1 MRTRVFWGFLLLVF
15 LAAFNTACQRHDDNV
30 QAAREA
36 GVSRPAGDDKVL
48 TAADRG
54 IATGIEQSHLGELDL
69 ARLAKARA
77 SNGDVKDFADM
88 LVDDHGKALDD
99 ISGILKDKNAM
110 DASAAA
116 KPAEAQ
122 AEMEKLQTMSGVA
135 FDREFVAAMVTG
147 HRKTLDKLNQDLASV
162 QNRDLKDYVNGLTK
176 KVEHHLEKGQELQT
190 KLMAGGK

>member
-1 MRTRVFWGFLLLVF
+1 MRNRVFWAFLLVVF

-36 GVSRPAGDDKVL
+36 GVSSPKGDNKVF
-48 TAADRG
+48 TAADRE
-54 IATGIEQSHLGELDL
+54 IATRIEQSHLGELDL
-69 ARLAKARA
+69 ARVAKTKA
-77 SNGDVKDFADM
+77 SNEDVKDFADM

-110 DASAAA
+110 DASAQA

-122 AEMEKLQTMSGVA
+122 AELEKLQTLSGAA
-135 FDREFVAAMVTG
+135 FDREFVGAMVTG
-147 HRKTLDKLNQDLASV
+147 HRKTLDALNQDLAIV
-162 QNRDLKDYVNGLTK
+162 QNPDLKDYISGLTK
-176 KVEHHLEKGQELQT
+176 KVETHLEKAQELQT